1 MKLRFRDPVIQ
12 EKIEF
17 LLSGFAMGAVLSG
30 MTALSFDLLFNTL
43 KPGQT
48 TWLINPW
55 SAAALGGL
63 SIALGVTATFAM
75 SLEKIKN
82 PEIRASL
89 ISLVGVFSISEANQN
104 LHQISRDPSGLIPL
118 NIANIAMPMM
128 AMLSL
133 CRLGL
138 DFYRLKNSGLENKPG
153 PVSRDTYVLRSVKT
167 RVLDPDSGYEADSS
181 DNEL

>member
-1 MKLRFRDPVIQ
+1 
-12 EKIEF
+12 
-17 LLSGFAMGAVLSG
+17 
-30 MTALSFDLLFNTL
+30 
-43 KPGQT
+43 
-48 TWLINPW
+48 
-55 SAAALGGL
+55 
-63 SIALGVTATFAM
+63 M

-128 AMLSL
+128 AMVSL